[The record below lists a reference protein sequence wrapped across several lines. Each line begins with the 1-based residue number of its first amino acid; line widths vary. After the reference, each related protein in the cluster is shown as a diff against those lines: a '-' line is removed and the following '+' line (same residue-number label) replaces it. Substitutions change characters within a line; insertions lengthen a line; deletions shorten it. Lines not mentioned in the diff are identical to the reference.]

1 MRAAGKRITAVLA
14 ALAVAAVLGSCSRS
28 SSTDVHAGH
37 TGTHSTPDA
46 QSAIHNAD
54 DVAFALNMIP
64 HHQQAVDMSAMV
76 PTNTHNRDVIVL
88 AKHIS
93 LDQQAEIDTLQG
105 LLAQWGEPVAPDHGG
120 HVGHGGMA
128 MEGMVDE
135 ATIDQLRSLTGADF
149 DRLWLRSMISHHQ
162 GAVTM
167 AQREIARGLSLDA
180 VKLARI
186 IVDAQQ
192 WEIATMNHLLTVPE

>member
-1 MRAAGKRITAVLA
+1 MRAVKLITAVLA
-14 ALAVAAVLGSCSRS
+14 ALAIAVVLGSCSR

-37 TGTHSTPDA
+37 TGARATPDA

-54 DVAFALNMIP
+54 DVAFARNMIP

-76 PTNTHNRDVIVL
+76 PGNTHNRDVIVL

-105 LLAQWGEPVAPDHGG
+105 LLAQWGEPVAPEHGG
-120 HVGHGGMA
+120 QVGHGGMA

-135 ATIDQLRSLTGADF
+135 AILNQLPSLTGADF
-149 DRLWLRSMISHHQ
+149 DRLWLRSMIGHHQ

-167 AQREIARGLSLDA
+167 ARTEIARGLNPDA

-192 WEIATMNHLLTVPE
+192 WEIATMNHLLAVPE

>member
-1 MRAAGKRITAVLA
+1 
-14 ALAVAAVLGSCSRS
+14 
-28 SSTDVHAGH
+28 
-37 TGTHSTPDA
+37 
-46 QSAIHNAD
+46 
-54 DVAFALNMIP
+54 
-64 HHQQAVDMSAMV
+64 
-76 PTNTHNRDVIVL
+76 
-88 AKHIS
+88 
-93 LDQQAEIDTLQG
+93 
-105 LLAQWGEPVAPDHGG
+105 
-120 HVGHGGMA
+120 

-135 ATIDQLRSLTGADF
+135 DTIDQLRSLTGGDF

-167 AQREIARGLSLDA
+167 AQREIARGLSPDA